1 MSTSAQTDALPPG
14 DPGPRDGG
22 PTGTGAS
29 PGRRASRAALLG
41 AGALAWRWGRKG
53 DRD

>member
-14 DPGPRDGG
+14 EPGPRDDG

-29 PGRRASRAALLG
+29 PGAAQVQPG
-41 AGALAWRWGRKG
+41 QVVRFRG
-53 DRD
+53 